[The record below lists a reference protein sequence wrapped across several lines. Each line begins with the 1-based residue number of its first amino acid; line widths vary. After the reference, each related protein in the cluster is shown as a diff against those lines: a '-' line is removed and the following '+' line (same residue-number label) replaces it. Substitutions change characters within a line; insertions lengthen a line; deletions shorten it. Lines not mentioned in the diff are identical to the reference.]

1 MPVSVMSSLW
11 ATQTL
16 LPAAIRLPCDSKTP
30 FGTPVVPLVYI
41 KSPVVSVVGWRNS
54 VTFTGVMPLPIQR
67 GPSSISMLII
77 WGLIC
82 RASGIVASAS
92 STIVR
97 HSSAQRISSVFEW
110 ESTKPRVF
118 TPATRLSGVARN
130 PPTTVPR
137 NAKLAAAPFAAAIAT
152 EAPSERPAPCK

>member
-1 MPVSVMSSLW
+1 MPVSVLSSLW

-16 LPAAIRLPCDSKTP
+16 LPAAIKLPCESKTP

-41 KSPVVSVVGWRNS
+41 KSPVVWAVGRRKS
-54 VTFTGVMPLPIQR
+54 GTFMGVMPLPTQR
-67 GPSSISMLII
+67 GPSSISMLTIL
-77 WGLIC
+77 GLI
-82 RASGIVASAS
+82 RGASGIAAKAS
-92 STIVR
+92 STNVR
-97 HSSAQRISSVFEW
+97 QSSAQRINSVFEW

-118 TPATRLSGVARN
+118 TPATRLRGVARN
-130 PPTTVPR
+130 PPTTVPK